1 MLITETERVSRIIEE
16 GAKKSISLVDF
27 IQIQIDEFQKSEEY
41 KWMQIG
47 ERYANNE
54 SDILTKEC
62 TYIDDKGDERIAPHV
77 NNSKIQY
84 PVVIKLG
91 NQKQGY
97 LLKKKMTVKE
107 KCTDNKDDKK
117 YSKNL
122 ETFFNN
128 RRHKLLKNT
137 IWQSIHKGIYQSSPA
152 V

>member
-107 KCTDNKDDKK
+107 KFTDNKDYKK
-117 YSKNL
+117 Y
-122 ETFFNN
+122 
-128 RRHKLLKNT
+128 
-137 IWQSIHKGIYQSSPA
+137 
-152 V
+152 